1 MKISLY
7 QKCIDDKRLAL
18 LTEWDAAKNEPLAPW
33 TVSPGSHRKVW
44 WRCREGH
51 EWQAPVY
58 TRWAGHGCP
67 VCGGQKLLQG
77 VNDLAS
83 RLPELAAQWHPTKN
97 GDLTPEL
104 VFPNSTKA
112 VWWQCEEGHEWQAT
126 VNARA
131 NGSGCPVCGSRK
143 LQGGCNDLATA
154 APELAAQWHPTKN
167 GDLTPDRVFPGSGKR
182 VWWQC
187 EEGHEW
193 QASIA
198 SRARGGSGCPVCAGR
213 KTLPGVNDLA
223 TQFPDVAAEWHPT
236 KNGALRPENIQPYS
250 AKIVWWRCE
259 EGHEW
264 QASVKS
270 RVKEH
275 AGCPIC
281 ANKTIIPGVNDLA
294 TLFPAL
300 AAEWDTEKNGALAP
314 QELGP
319 GSSKRVWWRCEKGH
333 EWRAKV
339 SARAGKGCGCPVCS
353 GKTVIPGENDLRS
366 FAPDIARQWDAERN
380 GALTPDMVRP
390 QSNRAVWWRCDN
402 GHEWKAGINA
412 RVQTRSDCPYCTNR
426 TVLAGYNDLATMDP
440 AVADQWAWDLN
451 GMLTP
456 RMVTKGSRKKIWW
469 RCELGHVWRAAIYSR
484 TGSEH
489 CGCPVCA
496 GNIGEKRLQ
505 RLRRLEEETRAMQL
519 DRLRMMPERYVPA
532 NAPQPTAG
540 AAR

>member
-7 QKCIDDKRLAL
+7 QKCIDDKRLEL

-33 TVSPGSHRKVW
+33 TVSPGSHSKVW

-58 TRWAGHGCP
+58 SRWAGHGCP
-67 VCGGQKLLQG
+67 VCGGQKLQQG

-83 RLPELAAQWHPTKN
+83 RRPELAAEWHPTKN
-97 GDLTPEL
+97 GDLTPAL
-104 VFPNSTKA
+104 VFPNSTKT
-112 VWWQCEEGHEWQAT
+112 VWWQCKEGHEWQAT

-131 NGSGCPVCGSRK
+131 NGSGCPVCSGRK

-154 APELAAQWHPTKN
+154 APELAREWHPTKN
-167 GDLTPDRVFPGSGKR
+167 GDLTPDQVFPGSGKR

-198 SRARGGSGCPVCAGR
+198 SRAKGGNGCPVCAGR

-236 KNGALRPENIQPYS
+236 KNGALRPEYIQPYS
-250 AKIVWWRCE
+250 AKTVWWRCE

-264 QASVKS
+264 QATVKS

-281 ANKTIIPGVNDLA
+281 ANRTIIPGVNDLA
-294 TLFPAL
+294 TLAPAL
-300 AAEWDTEKNGALAP
+300 AAEWDTEKNGTLTP
-314 QELGP
+314 QALGP

-333 EWRAKV
+333 EWRAQV
-339 SARAGKGCGCPVCS
+339 SARAGKGCGCPVCA
-353 GKTVIPGENDLRS
+353 GKTVIPGENDLKT
-366 FAPDIARQWDAERN
+366 FAPDIAAQWDAAKN
-380 GALTPDMVRP
+380 GALTPEMVRP
-390 QSNRAVWWRCDN
+390 QSNRTVWWRCDN

-412 RVQTRSDCPYCTNR
+412 RVQTRSGCPYCTNR

-484 TGSEH
+484 TGAEH

-496 GNIGEKRLQ
+496 GNIGQKRLQ
-505 RLRRLEEETRAMQL
+505 RMRRLEEETRAMQL
-519 DRLRMMPERYVPA
+519 DRLRLLPERYVPA
-532 NAPQPTAG
+532 AQPTAT
-540 AAR
+540 R